1 MNKSL
6 KVILIIISIIIV
18 GVVCFF
24 IGCNVGNDKETNMD
38 TQTTIQPSKIN
49 SSHEDLEDNT
59 NTNVEDESFNDLT
72 TDISTNSE
80 K

>member
-24 IGCNVGNDKETNMD
+24 IGRNVGKDNGTNMN
-38 TQTTIQPSKIN
+38 TQNTIQPSKIN

-59 NTNVEDESFNDLT
+59 NTNIENESFNDLT